1 MRTVATALLWC
12 VATVA
17 TFVGIGA
24 GWTATHV
31 QSESGFVD
39 LVSRVGDDR
48 QVQRAA
54 ADTAGEAFAD
64 RTGLPGTLHDRI
76 ADGVRDGVLRLTDSP
91 DWNDAWAETAR
102 SAHQRLYSE
111 PTPTNVRADISPL
124 VDLALDEVSA
134 KLPVD
139 LPRPGELLV
148 TLSDENPTDF
158 VEATS
163 RAATVAVVAVGT
175 AVVAALLA
183 LAVSRRR
190 GATLTALGLGAVL
203 AAAAWWVLG
212 HLALPRLVEDRADAT
227 TEAGRH
233 LRDELTDRIVASLD
247 VTLLWVAL
255 GGAVLVVLGLVSR
268 ARRS

>member
-12 VATVA
+12 VATAA

-24 GWTATHV
+24 GWTATHI

-39 LVSRVGDDR
+39 LVSQVGDDR

-64 RTGLPGTLHDRI
+64 RTGLTGVLHDRI
-76 ADGVRDGVLRLTDSP
+76 ADVVRDGVLRLTDSP
-91 DWNDAWAETAR
+91 DWDKAWAEVAR
-102 SAHQRLYSE
+102 DTHQRLYAE
-111 PTPTNVRADISPL
+111 PTPKNVRADVSPL
-124 VDLALDEVSA
+124 VEVALGEVSA

-139 LPRPGELLV
+139 LPPPGELLV
-148 TLSDENPTDF
+148 TMSEKDPADF
-158 VEATS
+158 VAATS
-163 RAATVAVVAVGT
+163 RARATTTVAVGT
-175 AVVAALLA
+175 AVIAALLA
-183 LAVSRRR
+183 LVVSRRR
-190 GATLTALGLGAVL
+190 GTTLAALGLGAVL

-212 HLALPRLVEDRADAT
+212 RLALPRLVDEQAAAT

-233 LRDELTDRIVASLD
+233 LRDELTDHVVASLD
-247 VTLLWVAL
+247 VTLIWVAL
-255 GGAVLVVLGLVSR
+255 GGAALVVVGLVSR